1 MSELTLMPPVP
12 EFELELPVLA
22 ATVPVT
28 TDSPA
33 LSPLVIWAMDVVT
46 SPTWTGTVVTEP
58 SAFITVTL

>member
-1 MSELTLMPPVP
+1 MPLVV
-12 EFELELPVLA
+12 EFEVPVLA

-33 LSPLVIWAMDVVT
+33 LSPLVTWAIDVVT

-58 SAFITVTL
+58 SAFITVTV